1 LATRANM
8 PSSSTSQEIKAIR
21 INTGRSRNRI
31 VWQSRY
37 EGCVAV
43 AYVNGRAVAGISGP
57 WSDKYA
63 LTCWERP
70 APGGQLE
77 LFDSLDAAKRAVE
90 QRAQLTGTSRL
101 ITLIET
107 LRRNSAM
114 VARALLPHRKN
125 QDRPRHRSPQDTVM
139 QLRLWRQRED
149 TDLSGMY
156 FHAFD

>member
-1 LATRANM
+1 MLT
-8 PSSSTSQEIKAIR
+8 STTTQEIKAIR
-21 INTGRSRNRI
+21 VNTGRSRIRV

-43 AYVNGRAVAGISGP
+43 AYVNGRAIAGISGP

-70 APGGQLE
+70 TPGGQLE
-77 LFDSLDAAKRAVE
+77 LFDSLDDAKRAVE
-90 QRAQLTGTSRL
+90 HRVQLASTSRL
-101 ITLIET
+101 IALLDS

-114 VARALLPHRKN
+114 VAHALLPHRKN
-125 QDRPRHRSPQDTVM
+125 RDRLRHQSPQDTVM
-139 QLRLWRQRED
+139 QLRLWRQREED
-149 TDLSGMY
+149 NDLSGMS

>member
-1 LATRANM
+1 MLN
-8 PSSSTSQEIKAIR
+8 STTTQEIKAIR
-21 INTGRSRNRI
+21 INTGRSRNRV

-43 AYVNGRAVAGISGP
+43 AYINGRAIAGISGP

-70 APGGQLE
+70 TPGGQLE

-90 QRAQLTGTSRL
+90 HRAQLAGTSRL
-101 ITLIET
+101 INLIDS
-107 LRRNSAM
+107 LRRSSAM
-114 VARALLPHRKN
+114 VARALLPHRN
-125 QDRPRHRSPQDTVM
+125 GGRPRRHSPQHTVV

>member
-1 LATRANM
+1 M
-8 PSSSTSQEIKAIR
+8 STTTQEIKAIR
-21 INTGRSRNRI
+21 IDTGRSRNRVI
-31 VWQSRY
+31 WQSRY

-43 AYVNGRAVAGISGP
+43 AYVNGRAIAGISGP

-70 APGGQLE
+70 TPAGQLE
-77 LFDSLDAAKRAVE
+77 LFDSLDAAKQAVE
-90 QRAQLTGTSRL
+90 HRVQLAGTSRL
-101 ITLIET
+101 ITLIEA

-125 QDRPRHRSPQDTVM
+125 RDRLRHRSPHETVM
-139 QLRLWRQRED
+139 QLRLSRQREED
-149 TDLSGMY
+149 TDLSGLY